1 MGKRPFWKLQR
12 RAVARKQS
20 FSRRHSVRYPY
31 VSTAAGK
38 TYRTKTLGKPCPRCF
53 VPRVLA
59 ARRGAEGQDGDF
71 QGWKTVDDHER
82 VAGEGFQ
89 GSESVPE
96 AGEFEI
102 SEGGED
108 LVRGQLAA
116 EVRKMK
122 KMSRSAALAVN
133 VGGVAFA
140 IECLELI
147 LVDKGVLRDNELMER
162 IQLETKKRTEAIKNG
177 NHGRICSTD
186 VDF

>member
-1 MGKRPFWKLQR
+1 MGKRPFWKPQR
-12 RAVARKQS
+12 RAVERKQS

-38 TYRTKTLGKPCPRCF
+38 TYRTQALGKPCPRCF

-89 GSESVPE
+89 GADSVPE
-96 AGEFEI
+96 AGKFEI
-102 SEGGED
+102 LEGGGG

-116 EVRKMK
+116 GGRKME
-122 KMSRSAALAVN
+122 KMSGS
-133 VGGVAFA
+133 G
-140 IECLELI
+140 
-147 LVDKGVLRDNELMER
+147 
-162 IQLETKKRTEAIKNG
+162 
-177 NHGRICSTD
+177 
-186 VDF
+186 